1 MRKYWSE
8 IGVLSATAALLLL
21 LIWIPPTSI
30 QPSAEDSVV
39 TDTLAAPDTVKT
51 HMDTIL
57 DRYSNQLEGCRQ
69 LITVGQCVNINGVM
83 LKAFER
89 TGNNWTN
96 VDSLSFAA
104 NIGYGGFAAADSKL
118 EGDGKTPTGMFP
130 ITRYF
135 SKQQDFVARLKKIEI
150 TPNTI
155 WVDDPTD
162 SLYNTYFEQTPKERR
177 KGEKLLRNDG
187 LYNYAMV
194 IDYNEERKSGKGSAI
209 FLHCWSKQGKPTLG
223 CVAVEENNLLK
234 IFEWI
239 DSSANPMIL
248 IFD

>member
-1 MRKYWSE
+1 M
-8 IGVLSATAALLLL
+8 LSATAALLLL

-30 QPSAEDSVV
+30 QPSAEDSID
-39 TDTLAAPDTVKT
+39 TDTIAVSDTMSS
-51 HMDTIL
+51 HMNTIL
-57 DRYSNQLEGCRQ
+57 GCYSKQLEGCRQ
-69 LITVGQCVNINGVM
+69 LITVGHCVNTNGVM
-83 LKAFER
+83 LKAFKR

-96 VDSLSFAA
+96 VDSLNFAA
-104 NIGYGGFAAADSKL
+104 NIGYGGFAAADCKH
-118 EGDGKTPTGMFP
+118 EGDGKTPTGIFP

-135 SKQQDFVARLKKIEI
+135 SKQQDFMARLKKIEI
-150 TPNTI
+150 THNTI

-162 SLYNTYFEQTPKERR
+162 SLYNTYFEQTPKKRR
-177 KGEKLLRNDG
+177 KGEKLLRKDG

-194 IDYNEERKSGKGSAI
+194 IDYNQKREPGKGSAI

-234 IFEWI
+234 TFEWI

>member
-1 MRKYWSE
+1 MRRHWPE
-8 IGVLSATAALLLL
+8 IGLLAAAAVLLLL
-21 LIWIPPTSI
+21 VIVTPPTPV
-30 QPSAEDSVV
+30 QPSAEDSTN
-39 TDTLAAPDTVKT
+39 TDTIALPDTART

-57 DRYSNQLEGCRQ
+57 DCYSMQLEGCRQ
-69 LITVGQCVNINGVM
+69 LITVGQCVDMNGVV

-89 TGNNWTN
+89 MGNNWTS
-96 VDSLSFAA
+96 VDSLNFAA
-104 NIGYGGFAAADSKL
+104 NIGYGGFAAADSKR
-118 EGDGKTPTGMFP
+118 EGDGRTPTGMFA

-135 SKQQDFVARLKKIEI
+135 SKEQDFTARLKKIDI

-155 WVDDPTD
+155 WIDDPKD
-162 SLYNTYFEQTPKERR
+162 SLYNTYFEQTPKKRR
-177 KGEKLLRNDG
+177 KGEKLLRKDG

-194 IDYNEERKSGKGSAI
+194 IDYNQKREPGKGSAI

-234 IFEWI
+234 TFEWI

>member
-1 MRKYWSE
+1 M
-8 IGVLSATAALLLL
+8 LSATAALLLL

-30 QPSAEDSVV
+30 QPSAEDSID
-39 TDTLAAPDTVKT
+39 TDTIAVSDTMKS

-57 DRYSNQLEGCRQ
+57 ECYSEQLEGCRQ
-69 LITVGQCVNINGVM
+69 LITVGQCVNTNGVM

-96 VDSLSFAA
+96 VDSLNFAV
-104 NIGYGGFAAADSKL
+104 NIGYGGFAAADRKH
-118 EGDGKTPTGMFP
+118 EGDGKTPTGIFP

-135 SKQQDFVARLKKIEI
+135 SKQQDFMARLKKIEI
-150 TPNTI
+150 THNTI

-177 KGEKLLRNDG
+177 KGEKLLRKDG
-187 LYNYAMV
+187 LYNYVMV
-194 IDYNEERKSGKGSAI
+194 IDYNQKREPGKGSAI

-223 CVAVEENNLLK
+223 CIAVEENNLLK